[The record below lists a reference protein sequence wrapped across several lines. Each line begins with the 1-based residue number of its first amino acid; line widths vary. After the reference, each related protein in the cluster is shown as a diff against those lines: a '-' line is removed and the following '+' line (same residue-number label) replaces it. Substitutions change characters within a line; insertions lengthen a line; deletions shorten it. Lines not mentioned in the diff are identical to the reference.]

1 MKRVW
6 PLVALG
12 VGAYLVFAVITLP
25 ASLATARL
33 APMGVNTAG
42 VEGTVWKGR
51 AQVVQVANSNL
62 GSVSWNLHVLALFT
76 ARLQADVQLTR
87 VDGFARGVVTASASG
102 NVRLRDVTASLPLSA
117 LPAGGL
123 PRGWMATLNL
133 KLADLAVEKGWPTVV
148 EGTVEVVDLV
158 GPPRRPANIGSYKLT
173 FPAAASAKSAEG
185 LVGALQDT
193 GGPLQITGTL
203 LLKPDRSYLL
213 NTLIA
218 TRPTAPREV
227 VDALQILGPPD
238 SQGRRPF
245 SSDGTL

>member
-12 VGAYLVFAVITLP
+12 VGAYLVFAAVTLP
-25 ASLATARL
+25 ASLVTSRL
-33 APMGVNTAG
+33 ASMGVNTAG

-62 GSVSWNLHVLALFT
+62 GSVSWDLHVLALFT
-76 ARLQADVQLTR
+76 ARLRADVQVTR
-87 VDGFARGVVTASASG
+87 IDGFARGVVTVAPSR
-102 NVRLRDVTASLPLSA
+102 NVRMSNITASLPLSA
-117 LPAGGL
+117 LPAGSL
-123 PRGWMATLNL
+123 PRGWMGTLNL

-173 FPAAASAKSAEG
+173 FPAASAKSAEG
-185 LVGALQDT
+185 LLGALQDT
-193 GGPLQITGTL
+193 AGPLQITGTL

-218 TRPTAPREV
+218 TRPTAPRDV